1 MSSVTENLGKY
12 IEEKG
17 INIKDLSRS
26 TGIPYGK
33 LYTSLKS
40 SYRNRDLRDIEFLAI
55 CQHLEV
61 DPMRF
66 AG

>member
-40 SYRNRDLRDIEFLAI
+40 SYRDRDLRDIEFLAI